1 MRKIT
6 AAQNRK
12 IHMLASQ
19 LGMDDD
25 LLHEFVDMLTEKK
38 HISNLSIMEAVK
50 VIDSLEGKKSYEGG
64 SHVSERQKSYIFC
77 LMGLIGWTDEEGNPD
92 LRRLDGFVRKQYGID
107 SHRFMDRKTAS
118 NVIEFLKEM
127 LARQKKADKQ
137 QAQI

>member
-12 IHMLASQ
+12 IHMQAAQ

-25 LLHEFVDMLTEKK
+25 LLHEFICMLTEKQ
-38 HISNLSIMEAVK
+38 HISSLTVTEAAK
-50 VIDSLEGKKSYEGG
+50 VIDSFEGKKSYAAG
-64 SHVSERQKSYIFC
+64 SHATDRQKAYIFF
-77 LMGLIGWTDEEGNPD
+77 LMRQNGWADAEGEPD
-92 LRRLDGFVRKQYGID
+92 IRRLDGLVRKQYGID

-127 LARQKKADKQ
+127 KDRQEKREGKQ
-137 QAQI
+137 KQA

>member
-25 LLHEFVDMLTEKK
+25 LLHEFVDMLTKKK
-38 HISNLSIMEAVK
+38 HISSLSIMEAVK
-50 VIDSLEGKKSYEGG
+50 VIDGLEGKRNYEGG
-64 SHVSERQKSYIFC
+64 SHMSGRQKSYIFC
-77 LMGLIGWTDEEGNPD
+77 LMSLIGWTDEEGNPD

-107 SHRFMDRKTAS
+107 SHRFMDRNTAS
-118 NVIEFLKEM
+118 KVIEFLKEM
-127 LARQKKADKQ
+127 LARQKRADKQ
-137 QAQI
+137 KV